1 MKITFDV
8 DCTPIEARSF
18 LGLPDLSPVHDKFLK
33 TVMEAMDNAG
43 SVDQMQAMLKSFSPM
58 GDAGMNLFKQM
69 MDMSV
74 GAMGGS
80 SKS

>member
-1 MKITFDV
+1 
-8 DCTPIEARSF
+8 
-18 LGLPDLSPVHDKFLK
+18 
-33 TVMEAMDNAG
+33 MDNAG